1 MSERKSRE
9 QVPDEEVWA
18 CVAAIH
24 SSPFR
29 FFVFYFFLFPPA
41 CCFFVF
47 LLIPFLVCVSFDS
60 AHHGTPKGPAPRPT
74 IIFHAREAYSAEID
88 ARNDREF
95 RETREVCSRHTS
107 TRFLSL
113 SEYPASPVPHRRRAF
128 RIT

>member
-47 LLIPFLVCVSFDS
+47 FLFLPSS
-60 AHHGTPKGPAPRPT
+60 A
-74 IIFHAREAYSAEID
+74 
-88 ARNDREF
+88 
-95 RETREVCSRHTS
+95 
-107 TRFLSL
+107 FLSTL
-113 SEYPASPVPHRRRAF
+113 PITGHRRVLFRVQRLYSTLAKPARQTSKHETTQSFVKLERSARATRPRASF
-128 RIT
+128 LSWNILPLRYHIVEGHLE